1 MGSCGADN
9 PIPKAESLSQ
19 CKKRCKKRC
28 KAVAKDLGYGYD
40 VVDAIKQA
48 KSNDEIDRIM
58 IDARRRQE

>member
-19 CKKRCKKRC
+19 CKRRCKV
-28 KAVAKDLGYGYD
+28 VARDLRYGDD

-48 KSNDEIDRIM
+48 KSNDEIDQIM
-58 IDARRRQE
+58 VDARRRQE

>member
-9 PIPKAESLSQ
+9 PIPKEESLSQ
-19 CKKRCKKRC
+19 CKKRCK
-28 KAVAKDLGYGYD
+28 AIAKDLGYGYD

-58 IDARRRQE
+58 VDARRRQE

>member
-19 CKKRCKKRC
+19 CKRWC
-28 KAVAKDLGYGYD
+28 KAVAKDLRYGDD

-58 IDARRRQE
+58 VDARRRQEW

>member
-1 MGSCGADN
+1 MGLTIQYLKQNHCHN
-9 PIPKAESLSQ
+9 V
-19 CKKRCKKRC
+19 KKRC

>member
-19 CKKRCKKRC
+19 CKRRC
-28 KAVAKDLGYGYD
+28 KAVAKDLRYGDD

-48 KSNDEIDRIM
+48 
-58 IDARRRQE
+58 

>member
-9 PIPKAESLSQ
+9 PIPKKESLL
-19 CKKRCKKRC
+19 RC
-28 KAVAKDLGYGYD
+28 KAVAKDLRYGDD

-58 IDARRRQE
+58 VDARRRQE

>member
-9 PIPKAESLSQ
+9 SIPKAESLSQ
-19 CKKRCKKRC
+19 CKKRCKD
-28 KAVAKDLGYGYD
+28 VAKDLGYGYD

>member
-19 CKKRCKKRC
+19 CKRRC
-28 KAVAKDLGYGYD
+28 KAAAKDLRYGRD
-40 VVDAIKQA
+40 VLDAIRYA
-48 KSNDEIDRIM
+48 KSNDEINRIM

>member
-9 PIPKAESLSQ
+9 PIPKAESLS
-19 CKKRCKKRC
+19 RC

>member
-19 CKKRCKKRC
+19 C

>member
-19 CKKRCKKRC
+19 CKS
-28 KAVAKDLGYGYD
+28 DD

-48 KSNDEIDRIM
+48 KSNDEINRIM
-58 IDARRRQE
+58 VDARRRQE